1 MLTFPAY
8 GLIVLIR
15 ELIPKI
21 KRCAFQNHYFIFTE
35 NFGITMH
42 WEQLLSPTR
51 FGTKTEKQD
60 KDAVRSAFERDI
72 DRVVFLESFRRL
84 QNKTQVI
91 PLPEDAFVHNR
102 LTHSLEVSSVGRS
115 LGKLVGEEILKR
127 YPELK
132 ENGVDPFYFGSIVA
146 AAALAHD
153 IGNPPFG
160 HAGEKA
166 ISEFYKFGDGQKYQS
181 ELNEKQWNDLSNFE
195 GNAHGFRLL
204 TNSNSGIAGGARL
217 SYATLATFSKYPK
230 DSYPKSTGASG
241 KKYGFFQSEKE
252 MFENIAN
259 EVGLISRSNN
269 STDLKWARHPLAFLV
284 EAADDI
290 SYTVIDFEDG
300 YGLGI
305 ISFDLFEKLMIPM
318 SGVYFNENRYQQIG
332 VETEKVRYL
341 RALAINNLINSLAE
355 VFISNEKEIL
365 NGTYDTPL
373 MDHSELKSLAKQI
386 IKISAEKIYNS
397 PSVVE
402 IEMAGF
408 EVIKGLLQT
417 YTEAINA
424 GILGESSYYHSKIV
438 QQLPDECFANNRTPD
453 KNLYLR
459 LLKVTSYVASMT
471 DAQAIK
477 KYRQLKGIELP
488 GNN

>member
-1 MLTFPAY
+1 
-8 GLIVLIR
+8 
-15 ELIPKI
+15 
-21 KRCAFQNHYFIFTE
+21 
-35 NFGITMH
+35 MH

-51 FGTKTEKQD
+51 FGTNRSATKTEKQD

-132 ENGVDPFYFGSIVA
+132 ENGVDPSYFGSIVA

-166 ISEFYKFGDGQKYQS
+166 ISEFYKFGGGQKYQS

-241 KKYGFFQSEKE
+241 KKYGFFQSEKK
-252 MFENIAN
+252 MFESIAK
-259 EVGLISRSNN
+259 EVGLISRSDN
-269 STDLKWARHPLAFLV
+269 SVDLKWARHPLAFLV

-305 ISFDLFEKLMIPM
+305 ISFDLFEKLMIPL
-318 SGVYFNENRYQQIG
+318 SGDFFNEKRYEQIG

-341 RALAINNLINSLAE
+341 RALAINNLINSLAD
-355 VFISNEKEIL
+355 VFINNEKEIL
-365 NGTYDTPL
+365 NGTYDIPL
-373 MDHSELKSLAKQI
+373 MDHSELKSLAGQI
-386 IKISAEKIYNS
+386 IKISAAKIYNS
-397 PSVVE
+397 PTVVE

-424 GILGESSYYHSKIV
+424 GISEDFSYYHSKIV
-438 QQLPDECFANNRTPD
+438 QQLPDECLANDRTPD

>member
-1 MLTFPAY
+1 MD
-8 GLIVLIR
+8 
-15 ELIPKI
+15 
-21 KRCAFQNHYFIFTE
+21 
-35 NFGITMH
+35 

-60 KDAVRSAFERDI
+60 KEAIRSAFERDI
-72 DRVVFLESFRRL
+72 DRVIFLESFRRL

-115 LGKLVGEEILKR
+115 LGKLVGEEILSQH
-127 YPELK
+127 PELK
-132 ENGVDPFYFGSIVA
+132 TKGIDPSFFGAIVA

-166 ISEFYKFGDGQKYQS
+166 ISEYYKFGDGQKYKS

-204 TNSNSGIAGGARL
+204 TNSNSGISGGARL

-230 DSYPKSTGASG
+230 ESYPKSTGASG

-252 MFENIAN
+252 MFGSIAK

-269 STDLKWARHPLAFLV
+269 SDSLKWARHPLAFLV

-300 YGLGI
+300 YGLGF
-305 ISFDLFEKLMIPM
+305 ISFELFEELMIPL
-318 SGVYFNENRYQQIG
+318 SGDFFNENRYQQIG

-341 RALAINNLINSLAE
+341 RALAINNLINSLAS
-355 VFISNEKEIL
+355 VFIKNEKEIL
-365 NGTYDTPL
+365 NGNYDTPL
-373 MDHSELKSLAKQI
+373 MEHSYLNPLAKRI
-386 IKISAEKIYNS
+386 IKLSIAKIYNS
-397 PSVVE
+397 PAVVE

-408 EVIKGLLQT
+408 EVIKGLLQI
-417 YTEAINA
+417 YTNAINA
-424 GILGESSYYHSKIV
+424 GISGEASYYHSKIL

-453 KNLYLR
+453 KKLYLR

>member
-1 MLTFPAY
+1 
-8 GLIVLIR
+8 
-15 ELIPKI
+15 
-21 KRCAFQNHYFIFTE
+21 
-35 NFGITMH
+35 MH

-60 KDAVRSAFERDI
+60 KDAFRSAFERDI
-72 DRVVFLESFRRL
+72 DRVIFLESFRRL

-132 ENGVDPFYFGSIVA
+132 KNGIDSFYFGSIVA

-166 ISEFYKFGDGQKYQS
+166 ISEFYKFGGGQKYQA
-181 ELNEKQWNDLSNFE
+181 ELNEKEWNDLSNFE

-204 TNSNSGIAGGARL
+204 TNSNSGVAGGARL

-230 DSYPKSTGASG
+230 DSYTKSTGASG

-252 MFENIAN
+252 MFEIIAK
-259 EVGLISRSNN
+259 EVGLISRSDNED
-269 STDLKWARHPLAFLV
+269 DLKWARHPLAFLV

-290 SYTVIDFEDG
+290 SYTVIDLEDG

-305 ISFDLFEKLMIPM
+305 IPFELFEELMIPLT
-318 SGVYFNENRYQQIG
+318 GDNFKDKRYEQIG

-341 RALAINNLINSLAE
+341 RALAINNLINSLAK

-365 NGTYDTPL
+365 SGHYDTPL
-373 MDHSELKSLAKQI
+373 MDHSELKPIAQQI
-386 IKISAEKIYNS
+386 IKISATKIYNS
-397 PSVVE
+397 STVVE

-408 EVIKGLLQT
+408 EVIKGLLQI
-417 YTEAINA
+417 YTDAINSVYS
-424 GILGESSYYHSKIV
+424 GNPSYYHSKIA

-453 KNLYLR
+453 ENLYLR

>member
-1 MLTFPAY
+1 MQWQ
-8 GLIVLIR
+8 
-15 ELIPKI
+15 K
-21 KRCAFQNHYFIFTE
+21 
-35 NFGITMH
+35 
-42 WEQLLSPTR
+42 LLSPVR
-51 FGTKTEKQD
+51 YETKSKQQD
-60 KDAVRSAFERDI
+60 KNANRSAFEKDI
-72 DRVVFLESFRRL
+72 DRVIFLESFRRL

-115 LGKLVGEEILKR
+115 LGKLVGEAIINR
-127 YPELK
+127 YPELS
-132 ENGVDPFYFGSIVA
+132 ENDIDPLHFGAIVA

-166 ISEFYKFGDGQKYQS
+166 ISEFYKYGTGAKYQS
-181 ELNEKQWNDLSNFE
+181 ELNEKQWHDLSNFE

-204 TNSNSGIAGGARL
+204 TNSVSGIAGGARL
-217 SYATLATFSKYPK
+217 TFATLATFSKYPK
-230 DSYPKSTGASG
+230 ESYPKSTNKNASG

-252 MFENIAN
+252 MFLSIADK
-259 EVGLISRSNN
+259 VGLISHSDNLN
-269 STDLKWARHPLAFLV
+269 DLKWSRHPLAFLV

-290 SYTVIDFEDG
+290 CYTIIDFEDG

-305 ISFDLFEKLMIPM
+305 IPFELFEELMIPI
-318 SGVYFNENRYQQIG
+318 SGKYFDKKRYLQIAA
-332 VETEKVRYL
+332 EKEKVSYL
-341 RALAINNLINSLAE
+341 RALAINNLIYSLSGI
-355 VFISNEKEIL
+355 FITHEKEIL
-365 NGTYDTPL
+365 NGEFDEPL
-373 MDHSELKSLAKQI
+373 MDRSELKLLVKRI

-397 PSVVE
+397 PTVVE

-408 EVIKGLLQT
+408 EVIKGLLEI

-424 GILGESSYYHSKIV
+424 VFEGNPSYYHAKIV
-438 QQLPDECFANNRTPD
+438 QQLPDECFD
-453 KNLYLR
+453 KNRVPDQKLYLR

-471 DAQAIK
+471 DAQAIT

-488 GNN
+488 KHH

>member
-1 MLTFPAY
+1 
-8 GLIVLIR
+8 
-15 ELIPKI
+15 
-21 KRCAFQNHYFIFTE
+21 
-35 NFGITMH
+35 MH

-60 KDAVRSAFERDI
+60 KDAIRSAFERDI
-72 DRVVFLESFRRL
+72 DRVIFLESFRRL

-102 LTHSLEVSSVGRS
+102 LTHSLEVSSVGRT
-115 LGKLVGEEILKR
+115 LGKLVGEEIIKR

-132 ENGVDPFYFGSIVA
+132 KKGVDPFYFGSIVA
-146 AAALAHD
+146 ASALAHD

-166 ISEFYKFGDGQKYQS
+166 ISEFYKFGNGQKYRS
-181 ELNEKQWNDLSNFE
+181 ELDEKQWNDLSNFE

-230 DSYPKSTGASG
+230 ESYPKSTGKGASD
-241 KKYGFFQSEKE
+241 KKYGFFQSEKK
-252 MFENIAN
+252 MFEDVAK
-259 EVGLISRSNN
+259 EVGLISRSEN
-269 STDLKWARHPLAFLV
+269 SVDLKWARHPLAFLV

-305 ISFDLFEKLMIPM
+305 IPFDLFEELMIPL
-318 SGVYFNENRYQQIG
+318 SGDYFNEKRYQQIG
-332 VETEKVRYL
+332 VESEKVRYL
-341 RALAINNLINSLAE
+341 RALAINNLINSLAN
-355 VFISNEKEIL
+355 VFIKNEKEIL
-365 NGTYDTPL
+365 DGSYDVPL
-373 MDHSELKSLAKQI
+373 MDHSELKPLAKQI
-386 IKISAEKIYNS
+386 IKISAAKIYNS

-408 EVIKGLLQT
+408 EVIKGLLQI
-417 YTEAINA
+417 YTDAINA
-424 GILGESSYYHSKIV
+424 GISGEASYYHSKIV
-438 QQLPDECFANNRTPD
+438 QQLPDECFTKDRTKD
-453 KNLYLR
+453 EKLYLR